1 MMKLY
6 EKNGITVKERM
17 ISQYLQNKKIA
28 KDFTVYYDLFNKYKS
43 DYQVDKILSGE
54 NVEVIKGR
62 ARHAKFDERL
72 SLLGLLLDAST
83 GHLKNVC
90 NEEKALS
97 ELLNSLKAIR
107 AELAGAGGDALKAI
121 DTQISEKQK
130 ALSNGRKSGSMSED
144 DQFAVNSTIRNLEA
158 DKKALLEKQPEN
170 AADAFKLLKTDFDR
184 QTVQLKA
191 HAEEAGKKLSNM
203 FAFCDDVYGDGQEM
217 VILVTEL
224 TISYYGSRF
233 ISRYGCKE
241 YFEHN
246 KELLFYERQ
255 KEIIAELENLE
266 L

>member
-1 MMKLY
+1 M
-6 EKNGITVKERM
+6 
-17 ISQYLQNKKIA
+17 QNKKIA
-28 KDFTVYYDLFNKYKS
+28 RDFAVYYDLFNKYKS
-43 DYQVDKILSGE
+43 DYQVDKILAGE
-54 NVEVIKGR
+54 SVEVIKGR
-62 ARHAKFDERL
+62 ARNAKFDERL
-72 SLLGLLLDAST
+72 SLLVLLLDAST
-83 GHLKNVC
+83 GYLKNVC
-90 NEEKALS
+90 NEEKALA
-97 ELLNSLKAIR
+97 ELLNCLKKIR
-107 AELAGAGGDALKAI
+107 TELTKPGADALKAVEK
-121 DTQISEKQK
+121 QISEKQK

-144 DQFAVNSTIRNLEA
+144 DQFAVNSTIKNLEA
-158 DKKALLEKQPEN
+158 DKNTLLEKQPAT

-184 QTVQLKA
+184 HTSLLKA
-191 HAEEAGKKLSNM
+191 HATDAGKKLSNM

-255 KEIIAELENLE
+255 KEIIAELESLE